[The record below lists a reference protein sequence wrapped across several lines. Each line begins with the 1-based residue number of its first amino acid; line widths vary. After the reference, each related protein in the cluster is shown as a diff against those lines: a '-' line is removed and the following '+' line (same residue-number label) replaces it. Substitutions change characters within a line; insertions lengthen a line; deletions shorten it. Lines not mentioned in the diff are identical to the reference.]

1 MIKHIRDIPTETV
14 TAEEKA
20 YKQVLIGQDL
30 APHFALRRFVI
41 KAGGQIP
48 VHTNTVEHEQ
58 FVLAGRAEIGIED
71 NVYKVEKDNVVF
83 IPARVSHWYEVL
95 GEEDFEFLC
104 IVPNQTDNMVLLER
118 K

>member
-1 MIKHIRDIPTETV
+1 MIKHIKDIPIETV
-14 TAEEKA
+14 TAGEKA
-20 YKQVLIGQDL
+20 FKQVLIGHDQ
-30 APHFALRRFVI
+30 APHFALRRFVV
-41 KAGGQIP
+41 KGGGRIP

-71 NVYKVEKDNVVF
+71 KVYTVEKHNVVF
-83 IPARVSHWYEVL
+83 IPARVPHWYKVL